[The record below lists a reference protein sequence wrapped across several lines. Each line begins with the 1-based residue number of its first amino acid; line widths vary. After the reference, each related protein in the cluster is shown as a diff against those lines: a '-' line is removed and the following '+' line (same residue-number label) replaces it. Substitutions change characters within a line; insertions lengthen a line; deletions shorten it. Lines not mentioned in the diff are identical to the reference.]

1 MFEKEVLSLWFC
13 HFKFSN
19 PISSWIWCTIP
30 PLPLNVQ
37 KQFNLHCSQK
47 LTFHLSLLLD
57 YRSDSYHFNLSILI
71 SASKWFSSYKYIRAQ
86 TSLKRTKFFY
96 FAAIYLSL
104 AIGLFIKF
112 IFSMS
117 ERGIKYCV
125 LLNEAHHFLE
135 TRDQCFRTFLW
146 QSNFCGGR
154 TKKIYWK
161 LFDNLSSKC
170 GQVLE

>member
-104 AIGLFIKF
+104 GFHKIYIFYEWKRYKILWSLKWSTPLFGNKGPMFQNISLAIKLL
-112 IFSMS
+112 
-117 ERGIKYCV
+117 RGEDKENI
-125 LLNEAHHFLE
+125 LE
-135 TRDQCFRTFLW
+135 TVR
-146 QSNFCGGR
+146 
-154 TKKIYWK
+154 
-161 LFDNLSSKC
+161 
-170 GQVLE
+170 